1 MKKNAAPALKEQV
14 YKTVKNRLLDQTYKD
29 GQVLTE
35 RALAEELCV
44 SRTPVR
50 EAMRQLQKEG
60 WLRYI
65 PRKGIV
71 VLTKRT

>member
-1 MKKNAAPALKEQV
+1 MKKNKSPALKEQV
-14 YKTVKNRLLDQTYKD
+14 YTIVKNRLLEQKYQD

-35 RALAEELCV
+35 RALAEEFRV

-50 EAMRQLQKEG
+50 AAMRQLQKEG

-65 PRKGIV
+65 PYI
-71 VLTKRT
+71 